1 MSGASTPSAVNTSRS
16 NSVSDVPD
24 GPGARGSSSLNSGK
38 KIKGLLFTPAIS
50 LKMTFAKSL
59 TIRIFN
65 TKRMVKSYAPFQR
78 YQITGPANSAR
89 KAQVWTLH
97 TDAFSTI

>member
-38 KIKGLLFTPAIS
+38 VHIFWEGHKILRNLP
-50 LKMTFAKSL
+50 LTFD
-59 TIRIFN
+59 
-65 TKRMVKSYAPFQR
+65 Y
-78 YQITGPANSAR
+78 
-89 KAQVWTLH
+89 
-97 TDAFSTI
+97 STYSQK

>member
-38 KIKGLLFTPAIS
+38 TYILFLHYWVVQEVWEVLGRSGRSHSVSDVPDGPGARGSSS
-50 LKMTFAKSL
+50 L
-59 TIRIFN
+59 
-65 TKRMVKSYAPFQR
+65 
-78 YQITGPANSAR
+78 NSG
-89 KAQVWTLH
+89 
-97 TDAFSTI
+97 I